1 VFPPEPPVAIT
12 IRPERR
18 GDVKG
23 APQFGAAER
32 TLDVEHR
39 SGIHH
44 TFDGRRSGNT
54 FPLVSSEPRRG
65 KNGDSKGERNRRFRS
80 PCWSLDILLGGG
92 RKTQGLPTRLDAER
106 F

>member
-23 APQFGAAER
+23 ATVFGAAQR

-39 SGIHH
+39 SGIDHS
-44 TFDGRRSGNT
+44 FDGRLGGNT
-54 FPLVSSEPRRG
+54 FLLVGSEPR
-65 KNGDSKGERNRRFRS
+65 
-80 PCWSLDILLGGG
+80 
-92 RKTQGLPTRLDAER
+92 
-106 F
+106 